1 MAARRK
7 ITLATETLALLGG
20 AAMRRREDWRRAHLG
35 ASIIGHE
42 CPRYVW
48 MSYRWAAEES
58 RDERMLRLLER
69 GDRVEERIVADLI
82 EAGLRVTG
90 QQTRVVWGQ
99 FSGSIDGI
107 VHGLPDLP
115 SGEAAVL
122 ECKSSNRK
130 GFDRLIASHCYTEK
144 RQHWCQMQVYMHGM
158 GLKWALY
165 VVECKDDDRRYAEL
179 VPYDKEAAEDLVGKA
194 AKLMDSDLPPPP
206 VKDADYAPCTF
217 ISKTGEVSR
226 CQYFGLCHGEQ
237 MPERSCRTCLNATSN
252 GQSWRCRLGAID
264 DPALTTDEQKAGCTK
279 YQVRPDFHRASIVRV
294 LPDDVI
300 EYQFPSGKI
309 VRGDGK

>member
-1 MAARRK
+1 
-7 ITLATETLALLGG
+7 
-20 AAMRRREDWRRAHLG
+20 
-35 ASIIGHE
+35 
-42 CPRYVW
+42 
-48 MSYRWAAEES
+48 
-58 RDERMLRLLER
+58 MLRLLER
-69 GDRVEERIVADLI
+69 GDRVEERIVADLTA
-82 EAGLRVTG
+82 AGLRVTN
-90 QQTRVVWGQ
+90 QQSRVTWGQ

-115 SGEAAVL
+115 SGVTAVL

-130 GFDRLIASHCYTEK
+130 GFERLIASHCYAEK
-144 RQHWCQMQVYMHGM
+144 RQHWSQCQTYMHGM

-179 VPYDKEAAEDLVGKA
+179 IPFDQNAGEELEARAFQ
-194 AKLMDSDLPPPP
+194 LMDSDLPPPP
-206 VKDADYAPCTF
+206 VKDAGQAPCTF
-217 ISKTGEVSR
+217 VAKTGEVFR
-226 CQYFGLCHGEQ
+226 CQFFGLCHGEQ

-252 GQSWRCRLGAID
+252 GQSWRCRLGEID
-264 DPALTTDEQKAGCTK
+264 APALTTDEQKAGCTK